1 MQDWFWGDSESRPL
15 QFTHLASEAGRF
27 SSPRPS
33 VCPMH
38 VILKPWH
45 ILFAVLCGWLNERQ
59 QRGIEFQNDQIEV
72 LFEKL
77 GKKRVPLTDD
87 RRRVL
92 AG

>member
-1 MQDWFWGDSESRPL
+1 
-15 QFTHLASEAGRF
+15 
-27 SSPRPS
+27 
-33 VCPMH
+33 MH
-38 VILKPWH
+38 AILKPWH

-59 QRGIEFQNDQIEV
+59 QRVIEFQNDQIEV